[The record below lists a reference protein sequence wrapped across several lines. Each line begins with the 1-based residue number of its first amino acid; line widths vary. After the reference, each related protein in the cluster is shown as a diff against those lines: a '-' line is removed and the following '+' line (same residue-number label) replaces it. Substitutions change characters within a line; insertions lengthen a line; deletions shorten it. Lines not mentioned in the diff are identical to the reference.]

1 MVIEESI
8 IYLILGI
15 LIGIFA
21 TTLLF
26 AYLNQKRAYEIAQKV
41 KEILDEKDK
50 TIDYI
55 KEEKEILKQNL
66 KESLKE
72 LENEKIEKTRLL
84 EKLKKESEI
93 LDNMKIEFQNLSN
106 EILEKEKE
114 RFEREGIK
122 NIDLLIR
129 PLQEEIKNFYY
140 KIEEE
145 SKERFSLT
153 KEIERLKDLN
163 YKLSKEAENLTKAL
177 KGESQIQGAWGEMVL
192 EKILEASGLREGM
205 EYEKQVSVNKNN
217 KRFRPDIIVKL
228 PKNRIVIIDSKV
240 SLKAYEIYF
249 NAQDEKEKQKAL
261 KEHMSSIYFH
271 LKELSQKRY
280 ETLFENTLDFVLMFI
295 PIEGAFLT
303 AVWEDKELL
312 TKAQKENII
321 IVSPSTLLATLKT
334 IENLWRMEYRN
345 QNAKEI
351 AQKAGDLYDKFVNF
365 LQSLQ
370 SIGNSLK
377 KANLSYEEALKRL
390 SEGKGSLLKRAIELK
405 NMPGVSS
412 KKEIPKEILE
422 QIERNEE

>member
-50 TIDYI
+50 TIEYI
-55 KEEKEILKQNL
+55 KEEKDILRQNL

-93 LDNMKIEFQNLSN
+93 LDKMKIEFQNLSN

-153 KEIERLKDLN
+153 KEIERLRDLN

-312 TKAQKENII
+312 TRAQKENII

-370 SIGNSLK
+370 NIGNSLK

-422 QIERNEE
+422 QTKRNEE